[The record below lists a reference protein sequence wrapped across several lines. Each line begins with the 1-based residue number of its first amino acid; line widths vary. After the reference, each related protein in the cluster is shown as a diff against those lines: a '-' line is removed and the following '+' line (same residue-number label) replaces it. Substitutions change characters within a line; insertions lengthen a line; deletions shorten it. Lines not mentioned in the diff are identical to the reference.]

1 MAAQAGCDSHPYW
14 LGSRSRF
21 WSAFSFL
28 FIWWA
33 APPAALA
40 QVFPTKTVKIT
51 MPHSPGVAPSIFMR
65 LIAEKLA
72 KQWGRQVVV
81 ENKPGASGFIAFE
94 SMKNAARDG
103 HELLAVAN
111 SHMTINPSLYSKL
124 PYDPEKDFVP
134 VAMVLRASFFITV
147 ASNGPYQSVP
157 ALIAAAKA
165 NPGKLTY
172 SSSYVGSPSH
182 LGAAD
187 FEYRTGTRMLH
198 VPYKDQSQMYIAIA
212 NRDIDWAFSTI
223 GSALSLIKA
232 GRIKVIALAARQ
244 RAAIA
249 PDVPTVEEAG
259 GPAGFEI
266 DSWIGLVAPR
276 GTPPEVIRVI
286 NTDINRLM
294 ADPEILERMNL
305 FGYEPAPA
313 TPDEIAELIRVD
325 TRKNAEIVR
334 RSGATAD

>member
-1 MAAQAGCDSHPYW
+1 
-14 LGSRSRF
+14 
-21 WSAFSFL
+21 
-28 FIWWA
+28 
-33 APPAALA
+33 
-40 QVFPTKTVKIT
+40 

-65 LIAEKLA
+65 LIAEKLS

-81 ENKPGASGFIAFE
+81 ENKPGASGFIAIE
-94 SMKNAARDG
+94 SVKNAARDG
-103 HELLAVAN
+103 HELLVVAN
-111 SHMTINPSLYSKL
+111 SHMAINPSLYRRL
-124 PYDPEKDFVP
+124 PYDPEKDFAP
-134 VAMVLRASFFITV
+134 VAVALRASFFITV
-147 ASNGPYQSVP
+147 ATNGAYQTVP

-187 FEYRTGTRMLH
+187 FEYRTGTKMVH
-198 VPYKDQSQMYIAIA
+198 VPYKDQSQMYIGIA

-232 GRIKVIALAARQ
+232 GRIKVIAVAAKQ
-244 RAAIA
+244 RVAVA
-249 PDVPTVEEAG
+249 PEVPTVEEAG

-266 DSWIGLVAPR
+266 ESWIGVVAPR

-286 NTDINRLM
+286 NADINRLM
-294 ADPEILERMNL
+294 ADPEILERMSL
-305 FGYEPAPA
+305 FGYEPAPS
-313 TPDEIAELIRVD
+313 TPEEMAELIHVD
-325 TRKNAEIVR
+325 IRKSAEIVR

>member
-1 MAAQAGCDSHPYW
+1 
-14 LGSRSRF
+14 
-21 WSAFSFL
+21 
-28 FIWWA
+28 
-33 APPAALA
+33 
-40 QVFPTKTVKIT
+40 VKIT

-65 LIAEKLA
+65 LIAEKLS
-72 KQWGRQVVV
+72 KQWGKQVVV
-81 ENKPGASGFIAFE
+81 ENKPGASGFIAIE
-94 SMKNAARDG
+94 SVKNAARDG
-103 HELLAVAN
+103 HELLVVAN
-111 SHMTINPSLYSKL
+111 SHMAINPSLYRRL
-124 PYDPEKDFVP
+124 PYDPEKDFAP
-134 VAMVLRASFFITV
+134 VAVALRASFFITV
-147 ASNGPYQSVP
+147 ATNGPYQTVP

-187 FEYRTGTRMLH
+187 FEYRTGTRMVH
-198 VPYKDQSQMYIAIA
+198 VPYKDQSQMYIGIA

-232 GRIKVIALAARQ
+232 GRIKVIAVAAKQ
-244 RAAIA
+244 RVAVA
-249 PDVPTVEEAG
+249 PEVPTVEEAG

-266 DSWIGLVAPR
+266 ESWIGVVAPR

-286 NTDINRLM
+286 NADINRLM
-294 ADPEILERMNL
+294 ADTEILERMSL

-313 TPDEIAELIRVD
+313 TPEEMAELIRVD
-325 TRKNAEIVR
+325 IRKSAEIVK